1 MPYEDVDYWIIEHH
15 RQRYK
20 VKIRDLEHL
29 ADRIG
34 EAWAKLRQDF
44 IDKTINSFIKRVKA
58 YIDANGGHF
67 EYLLK

>member
-1 MPYEDVDYWIIEHH
+1 MV
-15 RQRYK
+15 YK

-34 EAWAKLRQDF
+34 EAWAELLQDF

-58 YIDANGGHF
+58 CIDANGGHF
-67 EYLLK
+67 KYLLK